1 MNGRHCAM
9 RVHLKGV
16 HRVHRRLVN
25 GEIRTHWYAWRGGPR
40 LTGKPGSPEFVQSY
54 TEAHAARK
62 KPAEGR
68 VSTLIAEFKTS
79 SEYLGLSDATKRA
92 YASYVKMIEAEFG
105 DMPIEALSDPRVRG
119 EFKAWRDR
127 MAAHP
132 RKADYAWT
140 TLARV
145 LSVAKNRG
153 RIPVNPCER
162 GGRLYQADRTDRL
175 WTRARPR
182 APALGSLAGDA
193 TDRATRSGDRP
204 APRRPVTTALVGLR
218 WEAYSPS
225 PIQNWA
231 GRNRADCMRRSVVA
245 RWC

>member
-1 MNGRHCAM
+1 M

-16 HRVHRRLVN
+16 HRVHRRLVT

-40 LTGKPGSPEFVQSY
+40 LIGTPGSPEFIQSY

-68 VSTLIAEFKTS
+68 VSTLIAEFKAS
-79 SEYLGLSDATKRA
+79 AEYLGLSDLTKRV
-92 YASYVKMIEAEFG
+92 YASYLKMIEAEFG

-119 EFKAWRDR
+119 DFKAWRDR
-127 MAAHP
+127 MADKP

-145 LSVAKNRG
+145 LSVAKDRG

-162 GGRLYQADRTDRL
+162 GGRLYQAD
-175 WTRARPR
+175 
-182 APALGSLAGDA
+182 
-193 TDRATRSGDRP
+193 
-204 APRRPVTTALVGLR
+204 
-218 WEAYSPS
+218 
-225 PIQNWA
+225 
-231 GRNRADCMRRSVVA
+231 
-245 RWC
+245 